1 MPSLILAARSRTPE
15 WHSATWCVGAQADS
29 VPKEGVDIGHHRA
42 SSDQPHF
49 EVLCVRIVVAT
60 SRGVL
65 FHKLIAVTEIGG
77 TEDSS

>member
-15 WHSATWCVGAQADS
+15 WHSATWCVSAQQDGG
-29 VPKEGVDIGHHRA
+29 PKEEVRLLGITVHRRPTPLR
-42 SSDQPHF
+42 ST
-49 EVLCVRIVVAT
+49 LCQDR
-60 SRGVL
+60 RRDEQGVL